1 MTLKIEVVVD
11 GRMDIE
17 EALGGSSRFK
27 ALHLALSS
35 SYYLVRIFGPIVLP
49 ESLLMAAR
57 QLYECL
63 LSCSLRSTSSR
74 LKLAAFW
81 RCGYS
86 LNVCRNSPI

>member
-1 MTLKIEVVVD
+1 MMKVISMTTASLVTRRSYSSISRSSEPD
-11 GRMDIE
+11 SGRRPEKPGRRPSMPI
-17 EALGGSSRFK
+17 R
-27 ALHLALSS
+27 LS
-35 SYYLVRIFGPIVLP
+35 
-49 ESLLMAAR
+49 
-57 QLYECL
+57 YECL